1 MKKLLWTIC
10 FLSVGLNT
18 YLIKFEAKKTKPI
31 EQEVKSI
38 NSSLEKISTEKEKQ
52 DCIASKEVK
61 ASPSPIKTAELHQE
75 KAQPF
80 SDEDSFDYDSFKKES
95 SEKIDRFVLEELNLD
110 LETSAQIVRI
120 FEEGQ
125 KKFDAYLE
133 DKQKTANPEGEVEGY
148 FFDAYDYIRMGR
160 NRLGTRKKLKTYLG
174 VDTFKQ
180 LEQFLKAERKSGG
193 IAYEIL

>member
-18 YLIKFEAKKTKPI
+18 YLIKFEAKRPKPI
-31 EQEVKSI
+31 EQELTSI
-38 NSSLEKISTEKEKQ
+38 NSSLEKKSTKKEKQ
-52 DCIASKEVK
+52 SCPTAKKNQTNTNSIKIAE
-61 ASPSPIKTAELHQE
+61 PHQE

-110 LETSAQIVRI
+110 LETSAQIVKV

-133 DKQKTANPEGEVEGY
+133 DKQKAANPEGEAEGY

-160 NRLGTRKKLKTYLG
+160 NRLETRKKLKTYLG
-174 VDTFKQ
+174 VDSFKQ
-180 LEQFLKAERKSGG
+180 LEQFIKAERNKGG